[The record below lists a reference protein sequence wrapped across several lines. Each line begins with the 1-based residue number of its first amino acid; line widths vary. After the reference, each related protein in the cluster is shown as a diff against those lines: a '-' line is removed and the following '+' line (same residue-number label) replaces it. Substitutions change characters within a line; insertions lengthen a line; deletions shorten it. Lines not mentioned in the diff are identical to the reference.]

1 MTASLYQSA
10 LSGSA
15 GAVSGTATSG
25 LFSRNTENVRRQGVR
40 IQLHEVAPAAPG
52 VMTRGDEILERVT
65 RAGGAIEIE
74 PAALRVVWIE
84 IDGDEDQV
92 VALLLRV
99 AQEVVVVGGVEFEI
113 PVALQRGVLLSH
125 LVQPGNQPAQAV
137 GPLALPALDL

>member
-15 GAVSGTATSG
+15 GAASGTATSG
-25 LFSRNTENVRRQGVR
+25 LFSRNTEDVRRQRMR
-40 IQLHEVAPAAPG
+40 IQLHEIAPAAPG
-52 VMTRGDEILERVT
+52 VMTRRDEVLERVT
-65 RAGGAIEIE
+65 RAGCPIEIE

-99 AQEVVVVGGVEFEI
+99 AQEMVVVGGVEFKI
-113 PVALQRGVLLSH
+113 PVALQRGVLLPH
-125 LVQPGNQPAQAV
+125 FVQLGNQPAQAV
-137 GPLALPALDL
+137 GPLP